1 MYSRW
6 ESNPHSRKNWILNP
20 ARLPIPPLE
29 HYNRTAN
36 LKNILLLWD
45 LFGKTHQI
53 ILFLF
58 FTTTQTQLNVRKSIN
73 SQAFWMLSKHG
84 IS

>member
-1 MYSRW
+1 
-6 ESNPHSRKNWILNP
+6 
-20 ARLPIPPLE
+20 
-29 HYNRTAN
+29 
-36 LKNILLLWD
+36 LWD